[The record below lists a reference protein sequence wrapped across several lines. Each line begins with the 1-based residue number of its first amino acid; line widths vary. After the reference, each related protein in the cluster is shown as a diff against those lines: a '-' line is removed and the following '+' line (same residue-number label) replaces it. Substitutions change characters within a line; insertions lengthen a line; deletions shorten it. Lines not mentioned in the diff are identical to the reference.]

1 VQVLRRLL
9 PACLV
14 TVALV
19 SGAHAQRGARPAET
33 VPFSHWAYDACQQL
47 TDQGIIIGYPDGSW
61 RGDRPLT
68 RYEFA
73 MAVARLLDTGKGM
86 GLPGPEGQPG
96 PPGQQGE
103 AGPPGP
109 PGLAGPQG
117 PAGPPGAPG
126 EAPLREDNVT
136 AIVNKLLDEF
146 APELSD
152 IRSHLKSLDE
162 EVGSLSDRV
171 TKLSGPRRF
180 ETSGWV
186 DYRLGFQ
193 GDTIGT
199 GGTFDAIS
207 ARLSVQGHL
216 TDDIVGRVSLRAADV
231 INPLSA
237 IGIETLEGPTFSD
250 LPGPRPHGY
259 GDNDVWLE
267 EAYATFPT
275 RHGLSGQW
283 TAGRQFQ
290 SYGLGLLVNNERRA
304 QQGIRFQK
312 HGLLS
317 RNLDFDAFYG
327 GGTYDWTP
335 IPAPSDGS
343 DLYASLRL
351 AWQRP
356 RWSVGLNALP
366 DGAGDEQAWSADL
379 WINLGEDR
387 NLHAEYAQMQH
398 HVNRELF
405 PGIAEPNAFGLSVD
419 LLHTPHLALQGFYSR
434 VSSEYDIVYSSIH
447 PYYELLEGYPPS
459 SDHIPW
465 ERWLRNP
472 IFLTNIETVGGSAGG
487 HLGEFPWQFCMYRL
501 SKVSDWWWDSQLA
514 GLDHDLLWALTLSK
528 PMAPGVGLGLTYA
541 EERASGA
548 NLLHPETQKLL
559 EAACTASF

>member
-1 VQVLRRLL
+1 VFRRLL
-9 PACLV
+9 PACIV

-19 SGAHAQRGARPAET
+19 GGAHAQRGARPMET
-33 VPFSHWAYDACQQL
+33 VPFSHWAYDGCQQL
-47 TDQGIIIGYPDGSW
+47 TDLGIIIGYPDGSW

-73 MAVARLLDTGKGM
+73 MAISRLLDTAKLLGP
-86 GLPGPEGQPG
+86 PGAEGQPG
-96 PPGQQGE
+96 PPGRQGE

-117 PAGPPGAPG
+117 PPGPQGAPG
-126 EAPLREDNVT
+126 EAIFREESVA

-146 APELSD
+146 APEMADL
-152 IRSHLKSLDE
+152 RSRLQSLDE
-162 EVGSLSDRV
+162 QVGSLSARV

-193 GDTIGT
+193 GDTIGSS
-199 GGTFDAIS
+199 GAFDAIS

-231 INPLSA
+231 INPLSV
-237 IGIETLEGPTFSD
+237 IGIETWEGPSFSD
-250 LPGPRPHGY
+250 LPGPRPRGY

-283 TAGRQFQ
+283 TVGRQFQ
-290 SYGLGLLVNNERRA
+290 SYGMGLLVNNERRA
-304 QQGIRFQK
+304 QQGLRFQK
-312 HGLLS
+312 HGLFG

-343 DLYASLRL
+343 DLYVSLRL
-351 AWQRP
+351 ACQRP

-366 DGAGDEQAWSADL
+366 DGVGDEQAWSADL
-379 WINLGEDR
+379 WINLGDDR
-387 NLHAEYAQMQH
+387 NLHAEYAQMQN

-405 PGIAEPNAFGLSVD
+405 PGIAVPYAFGLSVD
-419 LLHTPHLALQGFYSR
+419 LLHTPHLALQGFYCR
-434 VSSEYDIVYSSIH
+434 VSSEYDVVYSSIH
-447 PYYELLEGYPPS
+447 PYYELIEGYPPNAN
-459 SDHIPW
+459 HIPW

-472 IFLTNIETVGGSAGG
+472 IFLTNIVTSGGSASGR
-487 HLGEFPWQFCMYRL
+487 LGEFSWQFCRYRL
-501 SKVSDWWWDSQLA
+501 TRYSDWWWGPPVA
-514 GLDHDLLWALTLSK
+514 KLDYDLLWALSLSK
-528 PMAPGVGLGLTYA
+528 AMAPGVGMGLTYA
-541 EERASGA
+541 EEWPSGA
-548 NLLHPETQKLL
+548 NLLFPKTRKLL
-559 EAACTASF
+559 EAACTVSF